1 VTLKLRTLR
10 TIPKKMSD
18 DQLLEKVLSG
28 LDGSPFKAG
37 ECLCGVADCTG
48 HEAIDG
54 KICIPNHPLGPIE
67 ITVGSQ
73 SDDEQREKKAW
84 NADAPMPV
92 PGKLSDLYFRR

>member
-1 VTLKLRTLR
+1 MT
-10 TIPKKMSD
+10 D
-18 DQLLEKVLSG
+18 DKLLEKVLSG

-37 ECLCGVADCTG
+37 ECLCGAADCRG

-54 KICIPNHPLGPIE
+54 KVYIPNHSLGPIE

-73 SDDEQREKKAW
+73 SDGKQREKKAW